1 MQVRISKGSLQD
13 KMIMQYN
20 TRGGGGVRNWKYR
33 GNNMMTNVGKGDE
46 AKNKKNQKE

>member
-20 TRGGGGVRNWKYR
+20 TRGGGG
-33 GNNMMTNVGKGDE
+33 GKELEIQG
-46 AKNKKNQKE
+46 K